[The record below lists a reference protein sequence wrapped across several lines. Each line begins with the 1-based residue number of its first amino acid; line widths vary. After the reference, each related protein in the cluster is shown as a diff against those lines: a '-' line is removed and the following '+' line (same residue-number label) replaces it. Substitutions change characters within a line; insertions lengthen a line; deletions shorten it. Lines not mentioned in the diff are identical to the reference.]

1 MFGALLIMAC
11 ITVANMRRGVI
22 LHKLILLELLLA
34 MSHGTFCFMSF
45 DGYGWYLSSTAAL
58 LYCSYFTHNVVA
70 WLKIKPFFHGPQASF
85 KPKVCRW
92 VTIIYLTTLAM
103 TAPVMIFQIYN
114 NFRYF
119 NNISRLYEVTRPYEP
134 LYRDPWWIFSVL
146 TLFHIIRKCY
156 SINVFRLVRK
166 SPRFGILLAAIF
178 LAIAFT
184 VVDIISSIVPGL
196 SVTDGINPY
205 WKLALVFKCLTDNIM
220 LDDFRS
226 VLQRL
231 GAVKLDGTNAMQTN
245 SLNLSPNEK
254 LNIGGDEDETRHVET
269 HRPRIGSRA
278 TRMSLSGR
286 MLDDGETLDGDG
298 STRRRQSL
306 ANSGIGR
313 LGVKMSKLPSL
324 SFIKSRA
331 EKEAERN
338 MQLNKRVSHSTE
350 DDAHDTHDRSQRNN
364 SDSQPWDAMDFVT
377 ALTDPKMQDASRSK
391 K

>member
-1 MFGALLIMAC
+1 
-11 ITVANMRRGVI
+11 
-22 LHKLILLELLLA
+22 
-34 MSHGTFCFMSF
+34 MSF
-45 DGYGWYLSSTAAL
+45 NGYGWYLSSTAAL
-58 LYCSYFTHNVVA
+58 LYCSYFVHNVVA
-70 WLKIKPFFHGPQASF
+70 WLKIKPFFVGPQASF
-85 KPKVCRW
+85 RPKVSKW

-119 NNISRLYEVTRPYEP
+119 NNISRLYEKSRPYEP
-134 LYRDPWWIFSVL
+134 LYRDPWWLFSIL

-156 SINVFRLVRK
+156 SINGFRLVRK

-178 LAIAFT
+178 LAVSFT
-184 VVDIISSIVPGL
+184 IVDIISSIVPGL

-231 GAVKLDGTNAMQTN
+231 GAVKLDGTNNAMQSN
-245 SLNLSPNEK
+245 SLNMTANEK
-254 LNIGGDEDETRHVET
+254 LTIGGDEDETRHIEA
-269 HRPRIGSRA
+269 HSQRPGLAPRHM
-278 TRMSLSGR
+278 RMSLSGR
-286 MLDDGETLDGDG
+286 ILDEGEILDGDG

-324 SFIKSRA
+324 SFIKSKA
-331 EKEAERN
+331 EREAERN
-338 MQLNKRVSHSTE
+338 MKLNKRRVSHSTE
-350 DDAHDTHDRSQRNN
+350 ESQETAHNET
-364 SDSQPWDAMDFVT
+364 QPWDQMDFVT
-377 ALTDPKMQDASRSK
+377 ALTDPEMQDASRNK
-391 K
+391 R